1 MPFTRAY
8 EEHEVSPELKRIYAD
23 VRSSFDL
30 PFVPTIFK
38 LLAAAPEYL
47 KTMWDDLGP
56 VARSAEFR
64 SASTALDEYIRS
76 QVIRGG
82 WQFNDQQK
90 ILASQ
95 KFSQSD
101 VETLGALISTFTRGV
116 PKMILFTRL
125 MQRGYSGGQTGR
137 VSQSKLPAALSRLIT
152 LQVPNEKEAGMRV
165 WLMYADFKR
174 TTGAKT
180 VPSVL
185 RVISPFPAYMAS
197 VWVDM
202 KKVMAD
208 PAFQRA
214 REDLSK
220 RSLGLL
226 VGLPVRD
233 HRGLARRI
241 QPSTWRDI
249 EETVDGFVRFT
260 PQLSLTVAVWLRSYP
275 QFFGNFLVA

>member
-8 EEHEVSPELKRIYAD
+8 EESDISPELKRIYAD
-23 VRSSFDL
+23 IRCSFDL

-38 LLAAAPEYL
+38 LMASAPEYL
-47 KTMWDDLGP
+47 KIMWDDLGP
-56 VARSAEFR
+56 VARSSEFR

-76 QVIRGG
+76 LAIRGG
-82 WQFNDQQK
+82 WRFADQQK
-90 ILASQ
+90 ILASH

-101 VETLGALISTFTRGV
+101 VETLGAVISTFTRGL

-165 WLMYADFKR
+165 WLIYADFKR

-185 RVISPFPAYMAS
+185 RVLSPFPGYLGS

-202 KKVMAD
+202 KKLIGD
-208 PAFQRA
+208 SAFQRA
-214 REDLSK
+214 RDDISK

-233 HRGLARRI
+233 HRSLVRRI
-241 QPSTWRDI
+241 EPAAWREI
-249 EETVDGFVRFT
+249 EETVDGFTRT
-260 PQLSLTVAVWLRSYP
+260 LPQLSLLVAAWLRAYP

>member
-23 VRSSFDL
+23 IRSSFDL

-38 LLAAAPEYL
+38 LMAVSPDYL
-47 KTMWDDLGP
+47 KAMWDDLGP
-56 VARSAEFR
+56 VARSSEFR
-64 SASTALDEYIRS
+64 SASTALDEYVRS
-76 QVIRGG
+76 LAIRGG
-82 WQFNDQQK
+82 WRFNDQQK

-101 VETLGALISTFTRGV
+101 VETLGAVISTFTRGL

-174 TTGAKT
+174 TTGART

-185 RVISPFPAYMAS
+185 RVLSPFPGYMAS

-202 KKVMAD
+202 KKAMSD
-208 PAFQRA
+208 GAFQRS
-214 REDLSK
+214 REDVSK

-233 HRGLARRI
+233 HRSLARRVE
-241 QPSTWRDI
+241 PAAWRDI
-249 EETVDGFVRFT
+249 EETVDGFVRSL
-260 PQLSLTVAVWLRSYP
+260 PQLSLTIAVWLRSYP
-275 QFFGNFLVA
+275 QFTGNFLVA

>member
-1 MPFTRAY
+1 MSFTRAY

-23 VRSSFDL
+23 IRCSFDL

-38 LLAAAPEYL
+38 LLATSPEYL

-56 VARSAEFR
+56 VARSSEFR
-64 SASTALDEYIRS
+64 SASTALDEYVRS
-76 QVIRGG
+76 LAIRGG
-82 WQFNDQQK
+82 WRFNDQQK

-101 VETLGALISTFTRGV
+101 VETLGAVISTFTRGL
-116 PKMILFTRL
+116 PKLILFTRL

-174 TTGAKT
+174 TTGART

-185 RVISPFPAYMAS
+185 RVLSPFPGYMAS

-202 KKVMAD
+202 KKAMSD
-208 PAFQRA
+208 GAFQRS
-214 REDLSK
+214 REDVSK

-233 HRGLARRI
+233 HRSLARRVE
-241 QPSTWRDI
+241 PAAWRDI
-249 EETVDGFVRFT
+249 EETVDGFVRSL
-260 PQLSLTVAVWLRSYP
+260 PQLSLTIAVWLRSYP
-275 QFFGNFLVA
+275 QFTGNFLVA